1 MWRSIGTWISGDVRL
16 KAGAETTA
24 ELRGL
29 SVSSVSSAVSFSS
42 LRASRALR
50 WPLCF
55 ALVLAG
61 CSKPPDAPA
70 KPSPTYTLRQV
81 ELPDVSHAAASVQQ
95 QLRDGY
101 ATLKKKIDAPSASPD
116 ELGAAYGQMGML
128 LMAAEYRGEAEA
140 ALLDAQTF
148 NPRDARWPYYLGHL
162 YKLKGDGAKSIASFR
177 RALELQPDDV
187 PTLIWVGEGD
197 LDQGRPADAET
208 HFAKAL
214 SLQPRSVAAQ
224 YGLGRVALAK
234 QDYAEAVGYL
244 EKALSVDPLAT
255 VIHYPLAMAY
265 RGLGD
270 QAKAQAHLSLRG
282 TLALKPDDPMMDR
295 LNALLNSAL
304 AYEVSGVD
312 SLDRGDFK
320 DAAASFRK
328 GIEVAPKE
336 PSLHHKLG
344 TALALLGDGSGA
356 VDQFNQAL
364 KLDPNFVKAHYS
376 LAVIQ
381 ASTDQ
386 PAAAIQHF
394 NAALKAEPGYVEAR
408 LQLAHVLR
416 RSGQFEAALPH
427 YAQIVAQ
434 DARVPEAR
442 FGYAAA
448 LVRLRRWAEA
458 RDYLVEAMRVYPN
471 ELAFANA
478 LARVLAAAPDDKV
491 RDGRRALATIQPVI
505 ALVRARD
512 TLETM
517 AMAQAEAGQF
527 SEAATW
533 QKEAIAAAE
542 QANRPEI
549 AQRIA
554 DNLRLYESRKPCR
567 TPWRA
572 DEPIEFQPTG
582 GPQQVQSPH
591 L

>member
-1 MWRSIGTWISGDVRL
+1 MWRSIGTWICG
-16 KAGAETTA
+16 
-24 ELRGL
+24 
-29 SVSSVSSAVSFSS
+29 SVIAF
-42 LRASRALR
+42 
-50 WPLCF
+50 
-55 ALVLAG
+55 AG
-61 CSKPPDAPA
+61 CSKPADAPA
-70 KPSPTYTLRQV
+70 KPSPTHTPRQV
-81 ELPDVSHAAASVQQ
+81 ELPDLSHAAASVQT

-101 ATLKKKIDAPSASPD
+101 ATFKKKVDAPSASAD

-128 LMAAEYRGEAEA
+128 LLAAEYRGEAEA
-140 ALLDAQTF
+140 ALLSAQTF
-148 NPRDARWPYYLGHL
+148 SPRDPRWPYYLGHL
-162 YKLKGDGAKSIASFR
+162 YKLKGDATESIASFR
-177 RALELQPDDV
+177 RALELQPNDV

-197 LDQGRPADAET
+197 LDQGRPADAEV

-234 QDYAEAVGYL
+234 QDYAKAVEYL
-244 EKALSVDPLAT
+244 EKALSIDPLAT
-255 VIHYPLAMAY
+255 VIHYPLALAY

-270 QAKAQAHLSLRG
+270 QGKAQAHLSLRG
-282 TLALKPDDPMMDR
+282 TLALKPEDPMMDR

-312 SLDRGDFK
+312 ALDRADFK
-320 DAAASFRK
+320 AAADSFRK
-328 GIEVAPKE
+328 GVEVAPKE

-344 TALALLGDGSGA
+344 TALALLGDSGSA
-356 VDQFNQAL
+356 VDQFEQTL

-381 ASTDQ
+381 ASTGQ
-386 PAAAIQHF
+386 TTAAIQHF

-408 LQLAHVLR
+408 LQLAHALR
-416 RSGQFEAALPH
+416 RSGQFEASLPQ
-427 YAQIVAQ
+427 YAQIVAK

-448 LVRLRRWAEA
+448 LIRLRRWADA
-458 RDYLVEAMRVYPN
+458 RDYLIDAMRVYPN

-491 RDGRRALATIQPVI
+491 RDGRRALATVQPVI
-505 ALVRARD
+505 ALVRVRD
-512 TLETM
+512 MLETM
-517 AMAQAEAGQF
+517 AMAQAETGQF
-527 SEAATW
+527 NEAVTW
-533 QKEAIAAAE
+533 QKGAIAEAE
-542 QANRPEI
+542 RTNGPEI

-582 GPQQVQSPH
+582 GPQAVQSPH